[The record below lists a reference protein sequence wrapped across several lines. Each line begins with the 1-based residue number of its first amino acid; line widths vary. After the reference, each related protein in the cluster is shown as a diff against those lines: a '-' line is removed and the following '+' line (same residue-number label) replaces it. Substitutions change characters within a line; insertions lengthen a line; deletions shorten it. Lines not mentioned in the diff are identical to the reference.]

1 MTRVVCLWGE
11 ERGAKPTRL
20 VYAMIFLIDTWRP
33 VVCVVEVWQIDGNP
47 VAIRWQFFRVPVV
60 VVFVFAKFLGFQGSK
75 LGFQGLEVDFRVNE
89 PPRRSIS
96 GSRNLR
102 GGSANLHPPSA
113 AFFETSAKPPRTSD
127 PKSNLRKTSAN
138 LGNPPH
144 APTTSAKPP
153 QNLREPRKTLRARAA
168 PRVVTS
174 LFRVRSSSSLRYAVH
189 RDYYVQEENGT
200 FISICPIQ
208 SSHAIHPNFIKRPRS
223 WSSWR

>member
-113 AFFETSAKPPRTSD
+113 AFFETSAKPPRTS
-127 PKSNLRKTSAN
+127 A
-138 LGNPPH
+138 
-144 APTTSAKPP
+144 
-153 QNLREPRKTLRARAA
+153 NLREPPRSLRADQIFLASRSSPLFPDRPPGQPGQPGRPTMVGLPARL
-168 PRVVTS
+168 PGVVTQAHHSS
-174 LFRVRSSSSLRYAVH
+174 LGLAVYGFGFRVSGLGFRV
-189 RDYYVQEENGT
+189 
-200 FISICPIQ
+200 
-208 SSHAIHPNFIKRPRS
+208 
-223 WSSWR
+223 

>member
-60 VVFVFAKFLGFQGSK
+60 VVFVFAKFLGFQGLK

-113 AFFETSAKPPRTSD
+113 AFVETSAKPPRTSA
-127 PKSNLRKTSAN
+127 NLRAPSVPIKFSSRRDRVLSSPIDLPVSPVNPVGRPWWVCQRGLSSAWGCN
-138 LGNPPH
+138 
-144 APTTSAKPP
+144 
-153 QNLREPRKTLRARAA
+153 AR
-168 PRVVTS
+168 PS
-174 LFRVRSSSSLRYAVH
+174 L
-189 RDYYVQEENGT
+189 
-200 FISICPIQ
+200 
-208 SSHAIHPNFIKRPRS
+208 
-223 WSSWR
+223 